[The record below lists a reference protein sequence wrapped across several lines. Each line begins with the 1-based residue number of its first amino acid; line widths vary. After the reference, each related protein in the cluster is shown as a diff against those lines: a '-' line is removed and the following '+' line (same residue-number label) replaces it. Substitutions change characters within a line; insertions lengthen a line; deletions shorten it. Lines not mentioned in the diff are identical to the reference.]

1 MHVKSSFAT
10 LRKAIKS
17 IGFRNRVAIKKPFL
31 SEKHKK
37 ERLAFAK

>member
-1 MHVKSSFAT
+1 MHVKSSFET

-17 IGFRNRVAIKKPFL
+17 IGFHDQVAAKKSFL